1 SAKKKGRGRP
11 RKDAIPVYTPPRK
24 VKNFG
29 SKKSPGRR
37 PPRGAVVTP
46 SKKTGSGSGGGGSA
60 KRRAVSPAPSAAS
73 SVSSGPTPRK
83 KRKKTKAKG
92 QDGDSRT
99 LKGNEEDL
107 GVRVAKEFTP
117 GVFTGEVVE
126 IKPSGFTG
134 LKGTLW
140 KIE

>member
-1 SAKKKGRGRP
+1 MYPPPPPNLKFHSAEKKGRDRP
-11 RKDAIPVYTPPRK
+11 RKDATPVYTPPRK
-24 VKNFG
+24 GKNSV

-37 PPRGAVVTP
+37 SPRGAVVTP
-46 SKKTGSGSGGGGSA
+46 SKKTGSGGGGGGSG

-73 SVSSGPTPRK
+73 SVSFGLTSRKKRK

-107 GVRVAKEFTP
+107 GVRVRGGGGYAA
-117 GVFTGEVVE
+117 GV
-126 IKPSGFTG
+126 
-134 LKGTLW
+134 
-140 KIE
+140 